1 MMSQTLFEEQLSKD
15 VVLYQAET
23 PPTQMRV
30 ISVKDIV
37 SSTDKDKNLNNYC
50 GLK

>member
-1 MMSQTLFEEQLSKD
+1 MGAHVVSLTQFPREE
-15 VVLYQAET
+15 VLYQAET
-23 PPTQMRV
+23 PPTQIRV